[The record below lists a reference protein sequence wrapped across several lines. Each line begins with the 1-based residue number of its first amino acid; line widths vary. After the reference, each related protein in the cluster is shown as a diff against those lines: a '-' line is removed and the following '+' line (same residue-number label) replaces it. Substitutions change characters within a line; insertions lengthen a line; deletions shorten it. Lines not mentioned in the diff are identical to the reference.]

1 MVHRITSPSSTGR
14 GLWLIVLVL
23 FTSPVFAQGKQVS
36 VPDNGKFTL
45 IRNKIDALI
54 NEREIPSTAVSGA
67 KDGDIIWEQAF
78 GWTDVENREA
88 ATPYSMYPVGS
99 LSKSKMATGVKALI
113 EKERIRLYDSIDEFL
128 SPVDVQTFQEAEETK
143 VLINLRLR
151 EDSLNGYTSA
161 PFRSDL
167 GSFTVPV
174 YVELERR

>member
-1 MVHRITSPSSTGR
+1 MAHRITSPSSTGR

-36 VPDNGKFTL
+36 IPDNGKFSL
-45 IRNKIDALI
+45 IRNKINALVD
-54 NEREIPSTAVSGA
+54 EREIPSMAVSGA
-67 KDGDIIWEQAF
+67 KDGDIIWEQSF
-78 GWTDVENREA
+78 GWADVENRVG

-128 SPVDVQTFQEAEETK
+128 APVDLQTFQGAEETK
-143 VLINLRLR
+143 GLTKLRLH
-151 EDSLNGYTSA
+151 EDSLHGYPSA

-167 GSFTVPV
+167 DSINVPV
-174 YVELERR
+174 YVELERQ